1 MVGDSRAAPQAGGPR
16 QDSRARRPGYSGIA
30 PGRLHSIFVPDP
42 AATPEPARRP
52 PPRFVQELD
61 TLVRARYP
69 LVYLVTPEEQR
80 LEAVLAELA
89 QGHGKALLGWSVTR
103 GFRRLDGEKA
113 VPEEG
118 KEPVRD
124 PIAALGCIEKLAEPS
139 LVVLKDFHPFLADPA
154 VVRSLRELAHAL
166 KSTYTTVILLSPT
179 LVIPPE
185 IEKEVSVLDVPLP
198 TYRDLLDLLKEIVEV
213 VRRNRRATVELT
225 RDDADELVR
234 AALGLT
240 LAEAES
246 AFAKAIANDGRLS
259 RDDVPLVLE
268 EKRQVIRKSGLLEY
282 FAADQG
288 LSEVGGLQHLKL
300 WLDRRG
306 AAFSEAARRFGLPE
320 PKGLLLLGVQ
330 GCGKSLTA
338 KAVAGQW
345 RLPLLRLDMGRIF
358 SGLIGSSEENL
369 RKAIHV
375 AESVAPVVLWV
386 DEIEKGLSGSQS
398 SGVTDGGVSARV
410 FGSLLTWLQEKTAP
424 VFVVATANRIDALPP
439 ELLRKGRFD
448 EIFFIDLPSAA
459 ERREILGIHVR
470 KRRRDPAAYDLDALA
485 AQAEGFSGAEL
496 EAALVSGLYDAF
508 AAGTELT
515 QAHLTRAV
523 AETLPLSV
531 TMREDIDQLRAW
543 AATRTRPA
551 SAAPAPEIL
560 PLDAAGPAGGG

>member
-1 MVGDSRAAPQAGGPR
+1 MS
-16 QDSRARRPGYSGIA
+16 
-30 PGRLHSIFVPDP
+30 DP
-42 AATPEPARRP
+42 APSPEPARRP

-69 LVYLVTPEEQR
+69 LVYLVTSEEQR
-80 LEAVLAELA
+80 LEAVLADLA
-89 QGHGKALLGWSVTR
+89 RTHGKALLGWSVTR
-103 GFRRLDGEKA
+103 GFRRLDGERPA
-113 VPEEG
+113 PEDG
-118 KEPVRD
+118 KEPIRD
-124 PIAALGCIEKLAEPS
+124 PVAALARIEKLSDPS
-139 LVVLKDFHPFLADPA
+139 LVVLKDFHPFLSDAA

-166 KSTYTTVILLSPT
+166 KSTFTTVILLSPT

-185 IEKEVSVLDVPLP
+185 IEKEISVLDVPLP
-198 TYRDLLDLLKEIVEV
+198 TYRDLLDLLKEIVDV
-213 VRRNRRATVELT
+213 VRRNNRARIELT

-234 AALGLT
+234 AAQGLT
-240 LAEAES
+240 MAEAES
-246 AFAKAIANDGRLS
+246 AFAKAIATDGRLS
-259 RDDVPLVLE
+259 REDVGLVLE

-282 FAADQG
+282 FAAEHG
-288 LSEVGGLQHLKL
+288 LAQVGGLSNLKT

-358 SGLIGSSEENL
+358 SGLVGSSEENL
-369 RKAIHV
+369 RRAIHV

-398 SGVTDGGVSARV
+398 SGMTDGGVSARV

-424 VFVVATANRIDALPP
+424 VFVVATANRIEGLPP

-448 EIFFIDLPSAA
+448 EIFFIDLPTAA
-459 ERREILGIHVR
+459 ERRDILSIHIG

-485 AQAEGFSGAEL
+485 ALTGGFSGAEL
-496 EAALVSGLYDAF
+496 EAALVSALYEAF
-508 AAGTELT
+508 AERTELA
-515 QAHLTRAV
+515 QAHLARAV

-531 TMREDIDQLRAW
+531 TMREDIAALRSW

-551 SAAPAPEIL
+551 SEAPGPEIV
-560 PLDAAGPAGGG
+560 PAEPVDGA

>member
-1 MVGDSRAAPQAGGPR
+1 MQPPAP
-16 QDSRARRPGYSGIA
+16 
-30 PGRLHSIFVPDP
+30 P
-42 AATPEPARRP
+42 AEPARRP

-61 TLVRARYP
+61 TLIRARYP
-69 LVYLVTPEEQR
+69 LVYLVTSEEQR
-80 LEAVLAELA
+80 LEAILAELA
-89 QGHGKALLGWSVTR
+89 QGHGKALLGWSVAR
-103 GFRRLDGEKA
+103 GFRRLDGEKG
-113 VPEEG
+113 VPEDG
-118 KEPVRD
+118 REPIRD
-124 PIAALGCIEKLAEPS
+124 PIAALSQIEKLSDPS
-139 LVVLKDFHPFLADPA
+139 LVVLKDFHPFLSDPA
-154 VVRSLRELAHAL
+154 VVRSVRELAHAL
-166 KSTYTTVILLSPT
+166 KATYTTVILLSPV
-179 LVIPPE
+179 LVMPPE

-198 TYRDLLDLLKEIVEV
+198 TYRDLLDLLKEIVDV
-213 VRRNRRATVELT
+213 VRRNNRAKVELN
-225 RDDADELVR
+225 RDQADELVR

-246 AFAKAIANDGRLS
+246 AFAKAIATDGRLS
-259 RDDVPLVLE
+259 QDDIPLVLE

-282 FAADQG
+282 FSADQN
-288 LSEVGGLQHLKL
+288 LSGVGGLEQLKT
-300 WLDRRG
+300 WLARRG

-369 RKAIHV
+369 RRAIGV

-424 VFVVATANRIDALPP
+424 VFVVATANRIDMLPP

-459 ERREILGIHVR
+459 ERREILEIHVR
-470 KRRRDPAAYDLDALA
+470 RRKRDPAAYDLDAITA
-485 AQAEGFSGAEL
+485 RTEGFSGAEL
-496 EAALVSGLYDAF
+496 EAAIISGLYEAF
-508 AAGTELT
+508 AEGTELT
-515 QAHLTRAV
+515 QRHLARAV
-523 AETLPLSV
+523 AESLPLSV
-531 TMREDIDQLRAW
+531 TMREEIDRLREW

-551 SAAPAPEIL
+551 SVAPAAEIL
-560 PLDAAGPAGGG
+560 PSDVAARGS